1 MKRFALPTT
10 LMLGALLGGCSGLH
24 ADGPPVQI
32 YILRATA
39 VKADDTPL
47 TATVPPARDAADTNG
62 SGTALT
68 RATDAVRASD
78 GTPAAPSLQLPRP
91 SADPGLSTELIT
103 LVRSDHRMDYYLGS
117 RWAADLPDVVET
129 LAIDTLRA
137 SGVFSA
143 VHESPSPFLSDYVL
157 QINIRRFEADYTD
170 GGVAP
175 KVHVVLDCT
184 LARRTGRDLVAT
196 FVAEGVAPAQEN
208 RLSSVVAAFEKAAN
222 AALTTMADRS
232 AVAVRNVPPVAA
244 TPTP

>member
-1 MKRFALPTT
+1 M
-10 LMLGALLGGCSGLH
+10 
-24 ADGPPVQI
+24 QI

-39 VKADDTPL
+39 PAAD
-47 TATVPPARDAADTNG
+47 AAETVRARD
-62 SGTALT
+62 GTA
-68 RATDAVRASD
+68 
-78 GTPAAPSLQLPRP
+78 AAPTLQLPRP
-91 SADPGLSTELIT
+91 SADPGLATQMIT

-137 SGVFSA
+137 SGAWGA
-143 VHESPSPFLSDYVL
+143 VHESPSPFIADYLL

-175 KVHVVLDCT
+175 TVHVVLDCT
-184 LARRTGRDLVAT
+184 LARRVGRDLVAS
-196 FVAEGVAPAQEN
+196 FAAEGVAAADEN

-232 AVAVRNVPPVAA
+232 AAAARGTPPVAA
-244 TPTP
+244 TP